1 MQSFDIE
8 YSEEKNELLKKI
20 RGVCFDDVVDAL
32 EHGGFV
38 TILES
43 QKRMYQH
50 QQVLVVRV
58 NDYIHA
64 VPFVRKTQKKVFLKT
79 AFPDRKLHKVY
90 GGKYE

>member
-1 MQSFDIE
+1 MQTFEIE

-20 RGVCFDDVVDAL
+20 RGVCFDDVLDAL
-32 EHGGFV
+32 VHGGFV

-64 VPFVRKTQKKVFLKT
+64 VPLVWKSRNKAFLKT
-79 AFPDRKLHKVY
+79 VFPDRKLQKLY